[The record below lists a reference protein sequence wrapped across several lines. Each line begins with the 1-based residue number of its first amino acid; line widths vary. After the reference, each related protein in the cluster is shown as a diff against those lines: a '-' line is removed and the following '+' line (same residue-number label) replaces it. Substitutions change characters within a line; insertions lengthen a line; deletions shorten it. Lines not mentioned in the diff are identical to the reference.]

1 MDKLKYIKLENEDGS
16 YSNSIPLA
24 VDGQYVDINGETLI
38 NTLNTK
44 PYYYNTV
51 ADMKADT
58 KLKAGDMAVT
68 LGYHTKND
76 DGKAL
81 YKIRTTTNN
90 DVIDERKIIALNNNN
105 LIAELIV
112 NNKINVKQIGAY
124 GNDTN
129 DDTEILQYAMNNF
142 DNVYIPKGTYKITNQ
157 LNLKSNLHLSGDG
170 ATSIIKSYFEYND
183 VIKYI
188 LISDST
194 SNSITRT
201 IIDNLQFMNNNVN
214 TLSGGIY
221 VEFSTRGLVLNNLWF
236 NVISN
241 CIRLGDKIWGIAS
254 LTNIFATY
262 LADNISDELKNL
274 AIGIY
279 CQGNTTYGKNIEII
293 GTYHYGLYLNE
304 CSVGSWQDTN
314 ISGSTSQYLMKNGIK
329 IENSNDIDLNSCW
342 LEQLADGSG
351 VLTKTIE
358 VINSKQISL
367 NNMHL
372 SSGSMFV
379 DNSENV
385 KIYNTRYYTT
395 SVGLRYLNNSK
406 ITCDKIS
413 LGYCNY
419 QANEEYCMGDIN
431 IIDFSNQSNENL
443 LNNPILLQGIYEFLS
458 ITNSA
463 STKTTNTT
471 DMLTGDRCF
480 NFNTSNYQGARV
492 NTSNILENGKKYT
505 ILAYVKAVSDNI
517 DKIYLKTSGISAD
530 TTHPNQ
536 FYKNIDNN
544 KNYHLIR
551 LTGTVNNE
559 TNNVDII
566 ARSKDSNKCDFIID
580 SVFIVEGQ
588 HDNTIPSAL
597 NKEGILRNS
606 KLTASTAP
614 YAGIWN
620 KGDIVYNNFVN
631 SSNDNIMF
639 WIYDGTNWVSKLI
652 NT

>member
-1 MDKLKYIKLENEDGS
+1 MKKLFTVKKNTNYPIHEMWYEKRLVFKTLMCLIYLIIITLLSVCIYQLYQEKLEIIPWSEAKSVNDYSYINVSYMSEKFAVYEDEGKEIHFVIEEEDTGQWHTYLIAINTS
-16 YSNSIPLA
+16 DYDKFKSIIDYTYERTKEVPNPIK
-24 VDGQYVDINGETLI
+24 VYGYPVLI
-38 NTLNTK
+38 N
-44 PYYYNTV
+44 
-51 ADMKADT
+51 
-58 KLKAGDMAVT
+58 
-68 LGYHTKND
+68 
-76 DGKAL
+76 
-81 YKIRTTTNN
+81 
-90 DVIDERKIIALNNNN
+90 
-105 LIAELIV
+105 
-112 NNKINVKQIGAY
+112 
-124 GNDTN
+124 
-129 DDTEILQYAMNNF
+129 
-142 DNVYIPKGTYKITNQ
+142 
-157 LNLKSNLHLSGDG
+157 
-170 ATSIIKSYFEYND
+170 
-183 VIKYI
+183 
-188 LISDST
+188 
-194 SNSITRT
+194 
-201 IIDNLQFMNNNVN
+201 
-214 TLSGGIY
+214 
-221 VEFSTRGLVLNNLWF
+221 
-236 NVISN
+236 
-241 CIRLGDKIWGIAS
+241 
-254 LTNIFATY
+254 
-262 LADNISDELKNL
+262 DELKDL

-279 CQGNTTYGKNIEII
+279 CQGNTIYGKNVEII
-293 GTYHYGLYLNE
+293 GTYHYGLYLNG

-329 IENSNDIDLNSCW
+329 IENSNDVDFNTCW
-342 LEQLADGSG
+342 FEQLADGSG
-351 VLTKTIE
+351 VLTKSIE
-358 VINSKQISL
+358 VIDSKQISL

-372 SSGSMFV
+372 ASGSMFV
-379 DNSENV
+379 NNSENI
-385 KIYNTRYYTT
+385 KIYNSRYYTT
-395 SVGLRYLNNSK
+395 SAGLRYLNNSK

-463 STKTTNTT
+463 STKSTNTT

-588 HDNTIPSAL
+588 HDNTIPFAL

-639 WIYDGTNWVSKLI
+639 
-652 NT
+652 